1 MRKMRYELAGQLRK
15 QKFKARPPVALLKRM
30 PSARRKLKTIPG
42 HLNQMHD
49 LAGCRAIL
57 PSMEEVTRFIE
68 SMRANYAHEFREY
81 PYILETKAG
90 GKNLASSRIFEL
102 HYRVRNI

>member
-1 MRKMRYELAGQLRK
+1 
-15 QKFKARPPVALLKRM
+15 
-30 PSARRKLKTIPG
+30 
-42 HLNQMHD
+42 MHD

-57 PSMEEVTRFIE
+57 PSMEDVTRFIE
-68 SMRANYAHEFREY
+68 SMRANSAHELFREY
-81 PYILETKAG
+81 PYILEAKAG

>member
-1 MRKMRYELAGQLRK
+1 
-15 QKFKARPPVALLKRM
+15 
-30 PSARRKLKTIPG
+30 
-42 HLNQMHD
+42 MHD

-57 PSMEEVTRFIE
+57 PSMEDVTPRFIA
-68 SMRANYAHEFREY
+68 MRANSAHELFREY
-81 PYILETKAG
+81 PYILEAKAG